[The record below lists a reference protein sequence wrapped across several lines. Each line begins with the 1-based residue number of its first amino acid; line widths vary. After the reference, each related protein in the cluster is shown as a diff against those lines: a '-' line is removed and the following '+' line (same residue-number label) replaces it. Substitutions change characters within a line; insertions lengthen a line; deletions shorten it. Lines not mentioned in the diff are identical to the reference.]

1 MQIEKLLEERNMRD
15 SWLDFWQKEST
26 YCSQVNLTADTHGI
40 ILDWHK
46 QSLKQF
52 IDGLV
57 ESNEELKKGKRAYF
71 GWETSYEMENKNGY
85 HEAIDDNISHLKEIT
100 KQLV

>member
-1 MQIEKLLEERNMRD
+1 MRD
-15 SWLDFWQKEST
+15 NWIDFWQKESM

-57 ESNEELKKGKRAYF
+57 ERKESLLERCTEC
-71 GWETSYEMENKNGY
+71 ENREI
-85 HEAIDDNISHLKEIT
+85 HENNPVNKIHFCDISHLKEIR
-100 KQLV
+100 KQLE